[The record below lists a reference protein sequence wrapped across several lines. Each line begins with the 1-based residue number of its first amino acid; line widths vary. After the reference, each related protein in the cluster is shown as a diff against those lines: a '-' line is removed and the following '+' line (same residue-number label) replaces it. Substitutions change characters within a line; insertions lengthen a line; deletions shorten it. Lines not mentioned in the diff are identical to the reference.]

1 MTATD
6 ALFLATYLIAAF
18 SQLEAEFE
26 PCVVDLAKGEA
37 FRAAEYSVRQ
47 FYLILEGAVKLIKID
62 QNGREIPLALLGSYR
77 MFSFHKVVS
86 EHGYCYSA
94 AVALSPVELLSI
106 SAAHLQLVLVQ
117 SPQLGSWLVQE
128 RILRLLHAQKLLEI
142 YARPRLSFRLVSVLL
157 LLACDFGVATDAG
170 IRIELK
176 LTHQA
181 LAQLIRANRTSVS
194 LLLND
199 LQRQKLISVERQR
212 ITLHEPT
219 VLAQIFGCL

>member
-6 ALFLATYLIAAF
+6 ALSLATYLIAAF
-18 SQLEAEFE
+18 DQLEAEFE
-26 PCVVDLAKGEA
+26 LCVVNLAKGEA
-37 FRAAEYSVRQ
+37 LRAAEYSVRQ
-47 FYLILEGAVKLIKID
+47 FFLILEGAVKLVKID
-62 QNGREIPLALLGSYR
+62 QNGQEIPLALLGPYR
-77 MFSFHKVVS
+77 MFSFHKVIC

-94 AVALSPVELLSI
+94 AVAISPVELLSI
-106 SAAHLQLVLVQ
+106 SAAHLQQVLVQ

-128 RILRLLHAQKLLEI
+128 RVLRLLHAQKLLEI
-142 YARPRLSFRLVSVLL
+142 YARPRVSFRLVSLLL

-181 LAQLIRANRTSVS
+181 LAQLIRTNRTSVT

-199 LQRQKLISVERQR
+199 LQRQKLISVEHQQ
-212 ITLHEPT
+212 ITLHEPA
-219 VLAQIFGCL
+219 VLAQLFGCL

>member
-26 PCVVDLAKGEA
+26 PCVVNLAKGEA
-37 FRAAEYSVRQ
+37 LRAAEYSVRQ

-62 QNGREIPLALLGSYR
+62 QNGQEIPLALLSSHR
-77 MFSFHKVVS
+77 MFSFRKMVG
-86 EHGYCYSA
+86 EHDYCYSA

-106 SAAHLQLVLVQ
+106 SAAHLQQVLVQ
-117 SPQLGSWLVQE
+117 SPQLGNWLVQE
-128 RILRLLHAQKLLEI
+128 RVLRLLHAQKLLEI
-142 YARPRLSFRLVSVLL
+142 YARPRLSFRLVSLLL

-170 IRIELK
+170 IKIELK

-181 LAQLIRANRTSVS
+181 LAQLIRTNRTSVT

-199 LQRQKLISVERQR
+199 LQRQKLISVEHQR
-212 ITLHEPT
+212 ITLHEPA
-219 VLAQIFGCL
+219 VLAQLFGCL